1 MTNENEDD
9 WPEGIPHRLY
19 GRRRGKKLRPRQ
31 ERLLSEALP
40 RLRFTDLG
48 FAASASAL
56 WFEVGFGGG
65 EHTLAQMQANPSTAI
80 IASEVYE
87 HGLCSLLTEII
98 PDGMEATAPPPPL
111 LRLWPEDAREL
122 LMALPEASLDRL
134 FLMFPDPW
142 PKTRHAKRRFV
153 HPEMVPIVA
162 RALKRGG
169 IWRVASDDPTYQS
182 WVTEVFAGQSLFTGA
197 PPATRRPK
205 GWPPTRYESKALAAG
220 RQPLY
225 WEWQRDLV

>member
-1 MTNENEDD
+1 MDEPEADD
-9 WPEGIPHRLY
+9 TWPEGVPHRLY

-40 RLRFTDLG
+40 RIRFTNLD
-48 FAASASAL
+48 FAAGANAL

-65 EHTLAQMQANPSTAI
+65 EHTLAQMRANPDTAI
-80 IASEVYE
+80 LASEVYE

-98 PDGMEATAPPPPL
+98 PDGAEATAPLPPR

-122 LMALPEASLDRL
+122 LLALPDASLDRL

-153 HPEMVPIVA
+153 HPEMLPLVA
-162 RALKRGG
+162 RVLKPGAE
-169 IWRVASDDPTYQS
+169 WRVASDDPTYQS
-182 WVTEVFAGQSLFTGA
+182 WLAEVFATQSHFNGDGPA
-197 PPATRRPK
+197 NERPSGWPATR
-205 GWPPTRYESKALAAG
+205 YEGKALAAG

-225 WEWQRDLV
+225 WSWIRR